1 MQENCHCFWP
11 LEEGGSVVH
20 GKLSITLISVE
31 TNSDIV
37 IRKMQILEG
46 SAQLYKPNIV
56 TLLQLT
62 SWPMK
67 GLPLTATILTLINEL
82 TVAQM
87 RASKKQTVIM
97 CRSEPYNYIT
107 TVFKLY
113 CSVFDMTCAI
123 IMILYV

>member
-1 MQENCHCFWP
+1 MQENCHRFWP
-11 LEEGGSVVH
+11 LEEGGNVVH

-31 TNSDIV
+31 TTSDIV

-46 SAQLYKPNIV
+46 PSQLYKPNIV
-56 TLLQLT
+56 TLIQLM

-67 GLPLTATILTLINEL
+67 GLPLATTILTLINEL

-97 CRSEPYNYIT
+97 CRSEPYTY
-107 TVFKLY
+107 L
-113 CSVFDMTCAI
+113 
-123 IMILYV
+123 